1 MIRQFF
7 CQIKILSSK
16 SYHQET
22 IVDAVVGDSL
32 EFVVVVDNEHK
43 FGVAGSNDSNSHLIT
58 DQKNGLLYRVG
69 KDFGN
74 QAVLDVSV
82 EYHDDVRINV
92 GFVDSIDRPRFELDK
107 CFRNGFDL
115 YFHHLAGQ
123 HLKRVVKK
131 MKLLQDIST
140 EVKLRKV
147 SDRKV
152 LLFHKHL
159 CNTAKRILERLGIQP

>member
-22 IVDAVVGDSL
+22 IVDAVVGGDSL
-32 EFVVVVDNEHK
+32 EFVVVDNEHK

-58 DQKNGLLYRVG
+58 DQKNGLYRVG
-69 KDFGN
+69 KGFGN
-74 QAVLDVSV
+74 QAVLDLSV
-82 EYHDDVRINV
+82 EYHDDVHINV
-92 GFVDSIDRPRFELDK
+92 GFVDSIVDMPRFELDK

-115 YFHHLAGQ
+115 YFHHLAVQ
-123 HLKRVVKK
+123 HLKRIVQK

-140 EVKLRKV
+140 Y
-147 SDRKV
+147 
-152 LLFHKHL
+152 
-159 CNTAKRILERLGIQP
+159 